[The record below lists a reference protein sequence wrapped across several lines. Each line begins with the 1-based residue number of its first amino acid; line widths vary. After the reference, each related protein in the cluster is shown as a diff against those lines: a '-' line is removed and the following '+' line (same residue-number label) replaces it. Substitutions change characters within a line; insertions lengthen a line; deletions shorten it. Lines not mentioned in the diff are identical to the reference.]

1 MAEELKSTDIYEDS
15 DLAPL
20 SSLFGEMG
28 RDRSFWTK
36 IGDAGHV
43 LFDVGAAILTFGTS
57 LTHPA
62 FRKSFNYHDDEVNKE
77 LKSLGDFDR
86 KDFFSSDEM
95 FIKLTSF
102 RKSEMAHIKDEK
114 NRQLIFEKIGQSG
127 LLELAQMAGGLQEF
141 ARLRFQNEQTLR
153 KSASE
158 FNNPIRDTIWLDKLI
173 QAKNFF
179 YKDPFA
185 LTTVYKYFPNLYR
198 LYISALAAT
207 ADYGYSEED
216 ALNNHEQI
224 MEKMFKAFGTDDK
237 GDAIFKPIWAIDN
250 FLTGQRIEKEIKNIG
265 FGSSNPPK
273 TPDIF
278 HLRLGAANFYVPPVS
293 INVNTGFKTGS
304 LTGRSNKTKKFSKI
318 QFWSQRNNDKS
329 EIVFSKL

>member
-1 MAEELKSTDIYEDS
+1 MAEELNSLNVYEDS
-15 DLAPL
+15 DLAPI

-43 LFDVGAAILTFGTS
+43 LFDLSAATLTFGAS
-57 LTHPA
+57 LASPVFTN
-62 FRKSFNYHDDEVNKE
+62 SFNYHDDEVNKE
-77 LKSLGDFDR
+77 LKSLGNFDR
-86 KDFFSSDEM
+86 KDFYNSDEM

-102 RKSEMAHIKDEK
+102 RKSEMAHIKDEQ
-114 NRQLIFEKIGQSG
+114 NRKVIFEKISQSG
-127 LLELAQMAGGLQEF
+127 LLELAQMAGGIQEF
-141 ARLRFQNEQTLR
+141 ARLRFQDAKTLR

-158 FNNPIRDTIWLDKLI
+158 YNSPIRDTMWLDRLI
-173 QAKNFF
+173 QAKNYF

-198 LYISALAAT
+198 LYITALAAT

-224 MEKMFKAFGTDDK
+224 MKKMFKAFGTDDK
-237 GDAIFKPIWAIDN
+237 GDAIFQPIWAIDN
-250 FLTGQRIEKEIKNIG
+250 FLTAQRIEKEISNMG
-265 FGSSNPPK
+265 FGSSSPPK
-273 TPDIF
+273 SPDVF

-304 LTGRSNKTKKFSKI
+304 LTGRSN
-318 QFWSQRNNDKS
+318 
-329 EIVFSKL
+329 

>member
-1 MAEELKSTDIYEDS
+1 MAEELKSTDLYEDS

-36 IGDAGHV
+36 IGDAAHS
-43 LFDVGAAILTFGTS
+43 LFDVTAATLTLGGS
-57 LTHPA
+57 LAHPA
-62 FRKSFNYHDDEVNKE
+62 FRKSFNYHDDEVNKD
-77 LKSLGDFDR
+77 LKALGDFDR

-102 RKSEMAHIKDEK
+102 KKSEMNHIKDEK
-114 NRQLIFEKIGQSG
+114 NRMLIFEKIGQSG
-127 LLELAQMAGGLQEF
+127 LFELAQMAGGIQEF
-141 ARLRFQNEQTLR
+141 ARKRFQSANTLR

-158 FNNPIRDTIWLDKLI
+158 YNDPVRDTFWLDKLI

-185 LTTVYKYFPNLYR
+185 LATVYKYFPNLYR
-198 LYISALAAT
+198 LYITALAAT

-216 ALNNHEQI
+216 PLNNHEQI
-224 MEKMFKAFGTDDK
+224 IENMFKAFGTDEK
-237 GDAIFKPIWAIDN
+237 GESVFKPIWAIDN
-250 FLTGQRIEKEIKNIG
+250 FLTAQRIEKEINSMG

-273 TPDIF
+273 TPDSF
-278 HLRLGAANFYVPPVS
+278 HLRLGAANFYIPPVS

-304 LTGRSNKTKKFSKI
+304 LTRWSNKTKKFS
-318 QFWSQRNNDKS
+318 
-329 EIVFSKL
+329 

>member
-1 MAEELKSTDIYEDS
+1 MAQEPNNLNVYEDS
-15 DLAPL
+15 DLAPI

-28 RDRSFWTK
+28 KDRSFFAK
-36 IGDAGHV
+36 VGGVFEDA
-43 LFDVGAAILTFGTS
+43 VGLVAEALAGWNGYDY
-57 LTHPA
+57 
-62 FRKSFNYHDDEVNKE
+62 RNSFNQAIDND
-77 LKSLGDFDR
+77 LKGQFGAGWTQGDFYN
-86 KDFFSSDEM
+86 SDQM

-127 LLELAQMAGGLQEF
+127 LLELAQMAGGIQEF

-158 FNNPIRDTIWLDKLI
+158 FNSPMRDTIWLDKLI

-250 FLTGQRIEKEIKNIG
+250 FLTGQRIEEEIKNIG

-304 LTGRSNKTKKFSKI
+304 LTGRSNKTKKLSKI
-318 QFWSQRNNDKS
+318 
-329 EIVFSKL
+329 